1 MLKYCSI
8 VKNNKQFVLLLVIFF
23 FACNGKGNQQLD
35 KKISDT
41 TPVKRKVEPV
51 KNNNKKLPVQ
61 ITENATENRLVGE
74 TFIAELRHSCVMT
87 TNGGFDIYIFL
98 LLSFDQHSVTVTEQR
113 VDTETHIIGKKA
125 YSWKVM
131 DKAVIIDHLDDY
143 GKLQIKTDRLI
154 GTEYDG
160 STIEFINK
168 KVDYFNKRNNHRIIK
183 K

>member
-8 VKNNKQFVLLLVIFF
+8 IKNNRQFVLLLVIFL
-23 FACNGKGNQQLD
+23 FACNGKENQQFN

-41 TPVKRKVEPV
+41 IPVKRKVEPV

-87 TNGGFDIYIFL
+87 SNGGFDIYIFL
-98 LLSFDQHSVTVTEQR
+98 VLSFDQHRVTVTKQR
-113 VDTETHIIGKKA
+113 VDTETHIIDKKT
-125 YSWKVM
+125 YSWKVVGN
-131 DKAVIIDHLDDY
+131 AVIIDHLDDY

-154 GTEYDG
+154 STQYDG
-160 STIEFINK
+160 STVEFINK

>member
-8 VKNNKQFVLLLVIFF
+8 IKNKKQFVLLLVIFL
-23 FACNGKGNQQLD
+23 FACNGKGNKQLD

-41 TPVKRKVEPV
+41 MPVNKKVELV
-51 KNNNKKLPVQ
+51 KNNNKNLPAQ
-61 ITENATENRLVGE
+61 ITENATENRLVGK
-74 TFIAELRHSCVMT
+74 TFIRKLRHSCVMT

-113 VDTETHIIGKKA
+113 VDTEAHIIDKKV
-125 YSWKVM
+125 YSWKVVGN
-131 DKAVIIDHLDDY
+131 AVEIDHFDDY

-168 KVDYFNKRNNHRIIK
+168 NVDHFNK
-183 K
+183 